1 MCVYYMINY
10 IITQYSYDEAKKVN
24 LTIKVSKN
32 PLNKIDV
39 YEDDIFL
46 ASIGDSFYQ
55 DYPHYIITYNIE
67 YANKRIILYI
77 NRHKKI
83 VM

>member
-55 DYPHYIITYNIE
+55 DYPHYIITYIIE

>member
-10 IITQYSYDEAKKVN
+10 IITQYSYDKAKKVN

-32 PLNKIDV
+32 PFKKIDV

-46 ASIGDSFYQ
+46 ASIGDSLYQ
-55 DYPHYIITYNIE
+55 DYSQYIITYNIE
-67 YANKRIILYI
+67 YAN
-77 NRHKKI
+77 
-83 VM
+83 

>member
-1 MCVYYMINY
+1 MINY
-10 IITQYSYDEAKKVN
+10 IITQYSYDKAKKVN
-24 LTIKVSKN
+24 LTMEVSKN

-46 ASIGDSFYQ
+46 ASIGDSLYQ
-55 DYPHYIITYNIE
+55 DYSQYIITYIIE

-83 VM
+83 IM

>member
-10 IITQYSYDEAKKVN
+10 IITQYSYDKAKKVN

-32 PLNKIDV
+32 PFKKIDV

-46 ASIGDSFYQ
+46 ASIGDSLYQ
-55 DYPHYIITYNIE
+55 DYPHDIITYNIE
-67 YANKRIILYI
+67 YAN
-77 NRHKKI
+77 
-83 VM
+83 